1 MDADE
6 LFQQKKKLK
15 KLARRNKKEEEASL
29 GMTSLMDIVSI
40 IVVYLLKSYAS
51 DPVLIQ
57 PISEQKIPMS
67 KADSPIQQGVAVYVS
82 NKELMF
88 NEKKLVAL
96 KDGILD
102 ENAIKNKHL
111 IQPLYD
117 AMVEE
122 AEKAKAMAEQ
132 TQTEWDGRAII
143 IGDQKL
149 KFETLVDIM
158 YTAGRAEYVE
168 YAFCVIKKG

>member
-1 MDADE
+1 MTAEE
-6 LFQQKKKLK
+6 LFKQKKLAK
-15 KLARRNKKEEEASL
+15 KLARRNRKEEEANL
-29 GMTSLMDIVSI
+29 GLTSLMDIVAI

-57 PISEQKIPMS
+57 PIAEQKIPMS
-67 KADSPIQQGVAVYVS
+67 KVDTPIQQGVAVYIS
-82 NKELMF
+82 SKELIF

-96 KDGILD
+96 KAGELD
-102 ENAIKNKHL
+102 ENVLKGHL

-122 AEKAKAMAEQ
+122 AEKAKQMAEQ
-132 TQTEWDGRAII
+132 TQTDWDARVIVV
-143 IGDQKL
+143 GDQGL
-149 KFETLVDIM
+149 KFKTLVDIM
-158 YTAGRAEYVE
+158 YTAGRAEYAE